1 MELANLRLR
10 QLVSL
15 VSISMVICFL
25 LFYFAFKY
33 VWTHEQGLNRAL
45 ELQKTERL
53 RVQTVLE
60 MEKSDLSTTLADYAS
75 SSLMAS
81 YIKIP
86 DAHFIMDEIDIHT
99 MVSNNLEGIFIYTP
113 DVQLRW
119 GLRVN
124 LASKVTTPYQDI
136 AENLAKVV
144 QLAQHLPDDRIHPL
158 VMFGALQG
166 KPYIIAAARV
176 CNSDGYQCDGGYM
189 VFIKPLQDKLL
200 VQLQL
205 ATGIPVSISVLP
217 SALPDAVAR
226 ENRSILREYD
236 ALSDSTI
243 EITIRHLS
251 LLPQFVY
258 WQELVALVIFAILI
272 FLINTVVV
280 NVLIHPINA
289 ANKVLEKFQGHEG
302 QLPDEHSFVSK
313 ELKGFAREI
322 NRIVSELEASRNE
335 LKWQSEHDPLTHLH
349 NRRSLQNKIQ
359 QFIETERYAYLTL
372 LLLDIDHFKLFNDR
386 YGHSEGD
393 NALKQVADALNVPL
407 CDCEKIVSRYGGE
420 EFCIVCASDEPLE
433 SEHYAQTL
441 LNVIEDLGILH
452 QDSLT
457 KSVLSISI
465 GGVIIHQPD
474 LADYAHFFTQADKNL
489 YQAKAE
495 GRDRYILS
503 RFEQSK
509 E

>member
-1 MELANLRLR
+1 MKLANLRLR

-15 VSISMVICFL
+15 VSIAMVICFL
-25 LFYFAFKY
+25 IFYFAFKY
-33 VWTHEQGLNRAL
+33 VWTHDQGLERAL
-45 ELQKTERL
+45 EQQQTERL

-60 MEKSDLSTTLADYAS
+60 MENSELSSMLVNYAS
-75 SSLMAS
+75 WSAMAS
-81 YIKIP
+81 YIETDSADVIS
-86 DAHFIMDEIDIHT
+86 DVIDIHT
-99 MVSNNLEGIFIYTP
+99 MVSNDLEGIFIYRP
-113 DVQLRW
+113 DLTLRW
-119 GLRVN
+119 GLRVDRGQKQ
-124 LASKVTTPYQDI
+124 LEPYQDI
-136 AENLAKVV
+136 AEYLQALV
-144 QLAQHLPDDRIHPL
+144 QLVRHVQNERIAPI
-158 VMFGALQG
+158 VMYGVLNH
-166 KPYIIAAARV
+166 KPYLVAASRV
-176 CNSDGYQCDGGYM
+176 CNNDGYQCDHGYM
-189 VFIKPLQDKLL
+189 IFIKPLEDKLL

-205 ATGIPVSISVLP
+205 ATGIPISMTVLDAGVSDSMIQKNIS
-217 SALPDAVAR
+217 
-226 ENRSILREYD
+226 IIREYD
-236 ALSDSTI
+236 ALSNSTI
-243 EITIRHLS
+243 EIKISHLA
-251 LLPQFVY
+251 LLPRFIY
-258 WQELVALVIFAILI
+258 WQELVALAIFAILI

-280 NVLIHPINA
+280 NILIRPINA
-289 ANKVLEKFQGHEG
+289 ANEVLEKFQDYEG
-302 QLPDEHSFVSK
+302 KLPDEGSFVSK
-313 ELKGFAREI
+313 EMKGFAREI
-322 NRIVSELEASRNE
+322 NRIVSELETSRNE

-349 NRRSLQNKIQ
+349 NRRSLQNKIH

-372 LLLDIDHFKLFNDR
+372 FLLDIDHFKLFNDR

-393 NALKQVADALNVPL
+393 NVLKQVADALNVPL

-452 QDSLT
+452 QDSFT

-489 YQAKAE
+489 YQAKAD

-503 RFEQSK
+503 PFEQSK